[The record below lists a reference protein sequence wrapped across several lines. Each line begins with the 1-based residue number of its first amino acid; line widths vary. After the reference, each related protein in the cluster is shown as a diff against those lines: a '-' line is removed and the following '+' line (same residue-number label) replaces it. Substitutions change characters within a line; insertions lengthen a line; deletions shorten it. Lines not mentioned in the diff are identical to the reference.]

1 MAPLSPRKSEV
12 QRRLIRT
19 ALLILPLL
27 SLILLNIGLLY
38 ASSGG
43 ETGHGAAAGGHGAA
57 AGESPA
63 RIMDLILRSVN
74 FVIFFV
80 VLFLLLRKPLKQAMA
95 NRREGIQ
102 KELDELEQKK
112 EAAKRE
118 LAIFESRIA
127 GLKEERDGIIK
138 DFQKEAER
146 EKQKI
151 IDTAQKTAARIV
163 EQAQITIQQEIRKS
177 NQSLREEVA
186 EMSIR
191 MAEEILR
198 KNITDSDQK
207 VLIGEY
213 LAKVVTH

>member
-1 MAPLSPRKSEV
+1 MAPQSNRKKEV
-12 QRRLIRT
+12 KQRLLRIF
-19 ALLILPLL
+19 LLILPLV
-27 SLILLNIGLLY
+27 SLILLNMGLLY

-43 ETGHGAAAGGHGAA
+43 EGGHGAA

-74 FVIFFV
+74 FGIFFV
-80 VLFLLLRKPLKQAMA
+80 VLFILVRKPFKQAMA

-112 EAAKRE
+112 EAAKKE
-118 LAIFESRIA
+118 LALFESRIA
-127 GLKEERDGIIK
+127 GLKEERETIIK
-138 DFQKEAER
+138 DYQKEAER

-151 IDTAQKTAARIV
+151 IDSAQKTAARIV
-163 EQAQITIQQEIRKS
+163 EQAQITIQQEIQKS
-177 NQSLREEVA
+177 SQSLREEVA

>member
-1 MAPLSPRKSEV
+1 MAPLSCRKSDV
-12 QRRLIRT
+12 KRRLLRT
-19 ALLILPLL
+19 FLLILPLL
-27 SLILLNIGLLY
+27 GLIFLNLGLIY
-38 ASSGG
+38 AASGG
-43 ETGHGAAAGGHGAA
+43 EAAGGHGAS

-74 FVIFFV
+74 FAIFFV
-80 VLFLLLRKPLKQAMA
+80 VLFILIRKPLKQAMA

-102 KELDELEQKK
+102 KELDELEQRK

-118 LAIFESRIA
+118 LALFESRIA
-127 GLKEERDGIIK
+127 GMKEEREAIIRDAQK
-138 DFQKEAER
+138 DAER

-151 IDTAQKTAARIV
+151 IDSAQKTAARIM
-163 EQAQITIQQEIRKS
+163 EQAQITIQQEIQKS

-186 EMSIR
+186 DMSIR

-198 KNITDSDQK
+198 KNITDTDQK

>member
-1 MAPLSPRKSEV
+1 MAPLSFRKNEV
-12 QRRLIRT
+12 KRRLFR
-19 ALLILPLL
+19 AFLLVLPLI
-27 SLILLNIGLLY
+27 SLLLLNIGFIY

-43 ETGHGAAAGGHGAA
+43 EGGHGAAAGHGTAG
-57 AGESPA
+57 GESPA

-74 FVIFFV
+74 FGIFFV
-80 VLFLLLRKPLKQAMA
+80 VLLILVRKPFKQAMA

-102 KELDELEQKK
+102 KELEELEQKK

-118 LAIFESRIA
+118 LAVFESRIA
-127 GLKEERDGIIK
+127 GLKEERDAIIK

-151 IDTAQKTAARIV
+151 LDSAQKTAARIV
-163 EQAQITIQQEIRKS
+163 EQAQITVQQEIQKS

>member
-1 MAPLSPRKSEV
+1 MAPLSHRKSEV
-12 QRRLIRT
+12 RSRLVRT

-27 SLILLNIGLLY
+27 SLIFLNIGLLY

-43 ETGHGAAAGGHGAA
+43 EAAGGHGAA
-57 AGESPA
+57 GGESPA

-74 FVIFFV
+74 FGIFFV
-80 VLFLLLRKPLKQAMA
+80 VLFVLLRKPLKQAMA

-102 KELDELEQKK
+102 KELEELEQKK

-118 LAIFESRIA
+118 LAVFERRIA
-127 GLKEERDGIIK
+127 GLKEEREAIIK
-138 DFQKEAER
+138 DFQQEAER

-151 IDTAQKTAARIV
+151 LEAARKTAARIV
-163 EQAQITIQQEIRKS
+163 EQAQITIQQEIQKS